1 MRKFLP
7 ILFLITLCSCEVAVN
22 EEDVQPV
29 NNLYFPPIAS
39 SEWETIDPIS
49 LGWDSESLED
59 LKDYLPESNTKALII
74 LKDGKIAFEEY
85 DGEGFS
91 NQTFTS
97 ESYWYWAS
105 AAKTLTSFLIGR
117 TEAEGLLSLDDPTN
131 TYLGPKWTNLTSEQ
145 ENKITIRHQLFMIT
159 GLDDNVAN
167 IDCTDPECLIYME
180 VPEERWAYHNAPYTL
195 LDGVIENASG
205 QSFDSFF
212 NQQLRD
218 KIGMEGFWNY
228 AGFNHIFYSPARSMA
243 RFGLLILNKGN
254 WDGEEILNN
263 PIYYESMISSSQDI
277 NPSYGYLW
285 WLNGKSSFKLPGL
298 QTNFSGM
305 ISPNAPAEMFAAI
318 GKNGQLINI
327 VPSQNLV
334 VIRMGDSADDGLVAL
349 TLQNEL
355 WEKLNSV
362 MN

>member
-1 MRKFLP
+1 MRLFLP
-7 ILFLITLCSCEVAVN
+7 VLLLISLCACKKEDEPGIQETL
-22 EEDVQPV
+22 
-29 NNLYFPPIAS
+29 LYFPPIGS
-39 SEWETIDPIS
+39 SEWETIDPLS
-49 LGWDSESLED
+49 LGWDSESLEK
-59 LKDYLPESNTKALII
+59 LKDYLPKSNTKALII

-85 DGEGFS
+85 DGKGFS
-91 NQTFTS
+91 KQTFTS

-117 TEAEGLLSLDDPTN
+117 VEAEGMLSLDDPSN
-131 TYLGPKWTNLTSEQ
+131 TYLGAKWTNLTSEQ
-145 ENKITIRHQLFMIT
+145 ENKITVRHQLSMIT

-167 IDCTDPECLIYME
+167 IDCTDPECLIYLQD
-180 VPEERWAYHNAPYTL
+180 PEKRWAYHNAPYTL

-218 KIGMEGFWNY
+218 KIGMEGFWDY
-228 AGFNHIFYSPARSMA
+228 SGFNHIFYSPARSMA

-254 WDGEEILNN
+254 WNGEEILNN
-263 PIYYESMISSSQDI
+263 QVYYEDMITSSQDI

-285 WLNGKSSFKLPGL
+285 WLNGKNSFKLPGL

-305 ISPNAPAEMFAAI
+305 MSPDAPAKMFAAI

-334 VIRMGDSADDGLVAL
+334 VIRMGDSADDGLVAIV
-349 TLQNEL
+349 LQNEL
-355 WEKLNSV
+355 WEKLNAV
-362 MN
+362 IN